1 MRYLILSDIH
11 SNRAALEAV
20 LAAVAGKF
28 EKVLCLGDLVGYG
41 PDPDEVVSRV
51 RALNPVLIRGNHD
64 RAGSGLTDAEDFN
77 PSARRAA
84 LWTRDRLSLD
94 NLNYVRAI
102 PAGPLAVEDFLL
114 VHGSTLDEDEYVF
127 DAYQALETFRQ
138 ASHRLI
144 FFGHTHLQGGFI
156 LHDKKLEVLHIRV
169 NEESVPDSNSAGR
182 AAELQLEAEARYLLN
197 PGSVGQPRD
206 GDKRAACAVYDSV
219 QAMVEFW
226 RIPYDIALTQRRMS
240 EAGLPEGLIQRLSFG
255 R

>member
-11 SNRAALEAV
+11 SNLAALEAA
-20 LAAVAGKF
+20 LAAVAGKW
-28 EKVLCLGDLVGYG
+28 EKALCLGDLIGYG
-41 PDPDEVVSRV
+41 PDPNEAVSRI
-51 RALNPVLIRGNHD
+51 RELNPIVIRGNHD

-84 LWTRDRLSLD
+84 LWTRNQLSAD

-127 DAYQALETFRQ
+127 EAYQALETLRQ

-156 LHDKKLEVLHIRV
+156 LHDKRLEVLHVRIK
-169 NEESVPDSNSAGR
+169 EESQAV
-182 AAELQLEAEARYLLN
+182 EMQLEPGARYLLN
-197 PGSVGQPRD
+197 PGSIGQPRD
-206 GDKRAACAVYDSV
+206 GDSRAAFALYDSTAAV
-219 QAMVEFW
+219 VEFW
-226 RIPYDIALTQRRMS
+226 RVPYSIELTQQRMRES
-240 EAGLPEGLIQRLSFG
+240 QLPEALIQRLSFG